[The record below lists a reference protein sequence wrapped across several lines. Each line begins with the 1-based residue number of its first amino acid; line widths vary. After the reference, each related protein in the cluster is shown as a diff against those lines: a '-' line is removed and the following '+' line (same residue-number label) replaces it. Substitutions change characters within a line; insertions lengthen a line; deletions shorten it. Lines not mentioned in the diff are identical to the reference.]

1 MNNNYEQ
8 FRAKVFSAMQGLA
21 DECPDFADAQMLVAA
36 SDVTAS
42 LKRSTVH
49 KNIDTE
55 WVDRIEETL
64 PYLDL
69 IVRNPTIM
77 IEDVDEILP
86 VELSRNISEKTI
98 KHLAQHTNMILTI
111 TEKDEVI
118 PQKLLNVYHEETLLT
133 YENKFINTLLA
144 RLSAFVDKRYK
155 LLRGGYGTER
165 NYQLR
170 YSTEFEHYPS
180 EYGGRNLA
188 KVKLSI
194 DLNSPISSEATE
206 AEAEANERYL
216 LTLARIQKISN
227 AIMAYMSSSYV
238 RSLGRNYIRPPVIR
252 TNAILKNKN
261 MRACLNLWEYI
272 EGFDKAGFSFVNDE
286 YTEMPSDNYIS
297 DLYSSVALQYT
308 DFYNGVAENPEDNR
322 LLANRR
328 LAEVYP
334 DFDSGFDVEE
344 LEDYQ
349 VYDSEYKKTVP
360 VSRLMNNR
368 KKLSED
374 EKRLRIAIIVALK
387 ADEALNAEE
396 LEQEMEERRLAREK
410 RLAEEEARRRA
421 EEEARLRAEE
431 EAKRLAEEEEARRL
445 AEEAA
450 RLVSIRYKRSFLAR
464 YTQSDEELQSN
475 YTILKN
481 DLLSYRGV
489 KSRLS
494 WSKESYR
501 RGRMPLAKLDVKGKT
516 LYLWLAMDPAEFA
529 ETKYHVKDV
538 SDQRIGEDH
547 PLLVKIRS
555 PRSLKYAM
563 ELVAILMEKLEIPR
577 IEREPVDYCVP
588 YHDTDEL
595 IEMGLIK
602 VVVPTG
608 VKLDENTQTVK
619 ADIQELITGGPSAS
633 AGDEPEE
640 GVEDEAEVEAEAE
653 AAEQP
658 EEEAQ
663 PEKEAKPEFDGET
676 EDSVAASSILDL
688 EAYELEE
695 AHLAAQMTQI
705 EENALAIM
713 IDDYLNSDE
722 EEEYAVI
729 TVNGS
734 SQIVRKRKG
743 VDDKYSFVYAD
754 GVADE
759 NADESAVMIP
769 YTRKRYLALPGKK
782 KKNVLMAVKKLIV
795 YRNTLAILEMLKA
808 AGSQNPRILQRIAL
822 LEDKLA
828 SDEKALPK
836 GSLWEKSVQR
846 VKK

>member
-1 MNNNYEQ
+1 MNTNYEQ

-55 WVDRIEETL
+55 WVDKIEETL

-86 VELSRNISEKTI
+86 VELSRNIGEKTI

-133 YENKFINTLLA
+133 YENKFINTLLV

-170 YSTEFEHYPS
+170 YATEFEHYPS

-194 DLNSPISSEATE
+194 DLSSPISETATE
-206 AEAEANERYL
+206 TEAEANERYH

-227 AIMAYMSSSYV
+227 ALMSYMSSSYV

-261 MRACLNLWEYI
+261 MRVCLNLWEYI
-272 EGFDKAGFSFVNDE
+272 ESFDKAGFSFVNDE
-286 YTEMPSDNYIS
+286 YTEMPSDDYIS

-334 DFDSGFDVEE
+334 DFDSSFDVED

-387 ADEALNAEE
+387 ADEQLNEEE
-396 LEQEMEERRLAREK
+396 LAQEMEERRLAREK

-431 EAKRLAEEEEARRL
+431 EARRLAEEEEARRL

-464 YTQSDEELQSN
+464 YTQSDESLQDS

-481 DLLSYRGV
+481 EILSYRGV
-489 KSRLS
+489 KSRIS
-494 WSKESYR
+494 WSKETYK
-501 RGRMPLAKLDVKGKT
+501 RGRMPIAKLDVKGKS
-516 LYLWLAMDPAEFA
+516 LYLWLALDPTEF
-529 ETKYHVKDV
+529 EDTKYRFKDV
-538 SDQRIGEDH
+538 RDQRIGEDH
-547 PLLVKIRS
+547 PMLLKIRS
-555 PRSLKYAM
+555 PRSLKYAI

-577 IEREPVDYCVP
+577 IEREEVDYRVP
-588 YHDTDEL
+588 YHGTDEL

-602 VVVPTG
+602 VVLPAGAT
-608 VKLDENTQTVK
+608 LDENTQTVK
-619 ADIQELITGGPSAS
+619 ADIQELITGEPSA
-633 AGDEPEE
+633 A
-640 GVEDEAEVEAEAE
+640 AAAEAE
-653 AAEQP
+653 ET
-658 EEEAQ
+658 EEE
-663 PEKEAKPEFDGET
+663 PTEEPSDEVLEEVVETVPDIET
-676 EDSVAASSILDL
+676 EDSLAASSMLDL
-688 EAYELEE
+688 EAYEIEE
-695 AHLAAQMTQI
+695 ANLAAQMTEI
-705 EENALAIM
+705 EENSLAIM
-713 IDDYLNSDE
+713 IDDFINSDE
-722 EEEYAVI
+722 EEQYAVI
-729 TVNGS
+729 TVNGA
-734 SQIVRKRKG
+734 SQIVRRNAS
-743 VDDKYSFVYAD
+743 VDEKHGFVYAD
-754 GVADE
+754 ASEEELADS
-759 NADESAVMIP
+759 SAGILIP
-769 YTRKRYLALPGKK
+769 YTRAQYLALPRKK
-782 KKNVLMAVKKLIV
+782 KKSVLMMVKKLTA
-795 YRNTLAILEMLKA
+795 YRNTLAILDMLKA
-808 AGSQNPRILQRIAL
+808 SKTENPRILKRIRL
-822 LEDKLA
+822 LEEKLA
-828 SDEKALPK
+828 ADEKTLPK
-836 GSLWEKSVQR
+836 AALWEKSVQR
-846 VKK
+846 LKK